1 MLELADEPRSIVPNL
16 ESDLEE
22 RYLSASGEEVVLS
35 LDPHRLFQ
43 GPASTIFTAGNIVVK
58 YQSDCL
64 DDTGLHPLVR
74 EFYFLTLLAPLQIAP
89 APMYLSGP
97 IRDAPEMAKTG
108 FTNGSCLL
116 NPEATIRFLVM
127 EKLGLSIYRFLLM
140 REELGLGK
148 LSVPDAVG
156 LGAQLLRLLQ
166 ELHALSIVHGD
177 IHFGNVVF
185 GPEGEL
191 RLIDFGLAEIAEDSA
206 DADAPPLTSLIYHQY
221 LSPWEMEGA
230 QASIKSDIFRAV
242 QIVAILVC
250 GLDWERRAY
259 QMAIS
264 PGLLQQ
270 QLYVLKKSGNMFP
283 LVKACPADPGRHL
296 FRAQQLANQER
307 PITEI
312 IATLES
318 AGT

>member
-191 RLIDFGLAEIAEDSA
+191 RL
-206 DADAPPLTSLIYHQY
+206 
-221 LSPWEMEGA
+221 
-230 QASIKSDIFRAV
+230 SDIFRAV